1 MTTTGERSLVSESLS
16 VSEARRHLLRLPE
29 RLEKGDI
36 SALAVTRHGEPVLAI
51 MPWALFESIT
61 ETLEILGDEKLMA
74 ALRKSIEAI
83 KAGRTYTSEQARQKL
98 GL

>member
-1 MTTTGERSLVSESLS
+1 MSTTAETSLVVETLS
-16 VSEARRHLLRLPE
+16 VSEARRDLLRLPE
-29 RLEKGDI
+29 RLEKEAV

>member
-1 MTTTGERSLVSESLS
+1 MSTTAERNLVSESLS
-16 VSEARRHLLRLPE
+16 VSEARRDLLRLPE
-29 RLEKGDI
+29 RLEKEDI

-51 MPWALFESIT
+51 MPWALFESVT

>member
-1 MTTTGERSLVSESLS
+1 MSTTAERSLVSATLS
-16 VSEARRHLLRLPE
+16 VSEARRDLLQLPE
-29 RLEKGDI
+29 RLEKEDV

>member
-1 MTTTGERSLVSESLS
+1 VSTTAERSLVSATLS
-16 VSEARRHLLRLPE
+16 VSEARRDLLQLPE
-29 RLEKGDI
+29 RLEKEDV

>member
-1 MTTTGERSLVSESLS
+1 MSTTADRSLVSGTLS
-16 VSEARRHLLRLPE
+16 VSEARRDLLRLPE
-29 RLEKGDI
+29 RLEKEDL

>member
-1 MTTTGERSLVSESLS
+1 MTTTAEKSLVCETLS
-16 VSEARRHLLRLPE
+16 VSAARQHLTQLPE
-29 RLEKGDI
+29 MLAKKDLT
-36 SALAVTRHGEPVLAI
+36 ALAVTRRGEPVLAI

-74 ALRKSIEAI
+74 ALRESIEAI

>member
-1 MTTTGERSLVSESLS
+1 M
-16 VSEARRHLLRLPE
+16 
-29 RLEKGDI
+29 
-36 SALAVTRHGEPVLAI
+36 
-51 MPWALFESIT
+51 FESIT

>member
-1 MTTTGERSLVSESLS
+1 MMTTTERSLVSETLS
-16 VSEARRHLLRLPE
+16 VSEARRQLLRLPE
-29 RLEKGDI
+29 RLEKHDI

-74 ALRKSIEAI
+74 ALRKSIQAI

>member
-1 MTTTGERSLVSESLS
+1 MTTTADRSLVSETLS
-16 VSEARRHLLRLPE
+16 VSEARRDLLRLAE
-29 RLEKGDI
+29 RLEKEDI
-36 SALAVTRHGEPVLAI
+36 SALAVTRRGEPVLAI

>member
-1 MTTTGERSLVSESLS
+1 MSTTAERSLVSETLS
-16 VSEARRHLLRLPE
+16 VSEARRDLLRLPE
-29 RLEKGDI
+29 MLEKKDL
-36 SALAVTRHGEPVLAI
+36 SALAVTRRGEPVLAI